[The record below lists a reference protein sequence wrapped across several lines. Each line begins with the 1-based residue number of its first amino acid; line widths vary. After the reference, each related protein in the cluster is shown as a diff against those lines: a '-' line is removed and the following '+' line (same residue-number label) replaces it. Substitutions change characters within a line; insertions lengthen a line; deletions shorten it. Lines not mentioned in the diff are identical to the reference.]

1 MTHAILEITE
11 KIKQA
16 CDSGKYACRVF
27 LDLQTVFDTVNHD
40 ILPKKLNH
48 YGTRGIENNLFC
60 SHLRDRMQFTSIS
73 KSQSGKTELKYE
85 VPQEAVLR
93 PLLFTV
99 FINELHKNIKFSTVH
114 HFADDTKLLVKKPL
128 KKLSKHINRDLK
140 LVAE

>member
-1 MTHAILEITE
+1 
-11 KIKQA
+11 
-16 CDSGKYACRVF
+16 
-27 LDLQTVFDTVNHD
+27 
-40 ILPKKLNH
+40 
-48 YGTRGIENNLFC
+48 
-60 SHLRDRMQFTSIS
+60 MQFTSIS
-73 KSQSGKTELKYE
+73 KSQSGKTELKYG